1 MARPPSNAS
10 LYRGLTAQEAT
21 DALVLVG
28 KNELTAQARVS
39 MARVLLRQFTGLLVL
54 ILIAAAGIAYAL
66 GEVIDTIAI
75 GMVVVLNGL
84 LGFVQEWRAEKA
96 LEALKSML
104 ATTATVVRD
113 GREQVIDTRD
123 IVPDD
128 LVIIEAGDRIAADL
142 DIVIAVQL
150 RVDESVLTG
159 ESLPVTKT
167 ADGDNAQLF
176 MGTSVVAGRGEGRV
190 CATGAAT
197 KFGQIADLTG
207 SVGEKRTQLQ
217 VKLGALA
224 GQLGAAA
231 IAVSALV
238 VALGLWNGRPLIE
251 TFMTGLSLAVALV
264 PEGLP
269 AVVTITLALGAAAMA
284 RHNALA
290 RRLQAVETLGAA
302 SVICTDKTGT
312 LTENKMTAARIWTA
326 GKDYNVTGT
335 GYDPTGHIEH
345 GGAPVRAAD
354 DADLADL
361 LRAAITCNHARID
374 HLDSGWTMVG
384 EPTEGA
390 LVTLAYKGWIALPDP
405 NNRLAEIP
413 FNSDRKRMSIL
424 ARDGGACHLFAK
436 GAPEQMLEV
445 STLIR
450 TAKGT
455 VKLTDKK
462 RGVVLAAYDAMTKDG
477 LRVIA
482 IADRIVTDGHTPQTE
497 EDMEFLGLVGLID
510 PPRPEVRAAIS
521 GARAAGIRVIMIT
534 GDASGTARAIALRL
548 GMPVDLVLTG
558 GEVEDMTDTAL
569 AKAVAQNVLFART
582 SPHHKMRIVEALQAQ
597 DQIVAM
603 TGDGVN
609 DAPALKR
616 ADIGIAMGIR
626 GTDVSKDAADLVLL
640 DDNFTTIVRAI
651 SEGRRQFDNVRKFV
665 RYLLS
670 SNAGEVVAIV
680 ANILIGGPLIFLAT
694 QILWMNLV
702 TDGVTAVALGMEKA
716 TPGQMSRPPRA
727 KQAAIVGRT
736 GLVLIL
742 CFGAYTGAA
751 SLYVFYHF
759 LETGPVV
766 ARTAAFSAM
775 IFFEKFSVFA
785 FRSSHLPC
793 SRIGWLSNRILIL
806 ALTSMLGAQMAAVYW
821 PPLQTLL
828 HTTALGWEHW
838 GLIAVLT
845 LPLLIVPEV
854 IKFWKTARAEI

>member
-1 MARPPSNAS
+1 MTPSPSKDVPN
-10 LYRGLTAQEAT
+10 RGLTSQEA
-21 DALVLVG
+21 AKVLARVG

-39 MARVLLRQFTGLLVL
+39 ALRVLLRQFTSLLVL

-84 LGFVQEWRAEKA
+84 LGFVQEWRAENA

-128 LVIIEAGDRIAADL
+128 LVIVEAGDRIPADL
-142 DIVIAVQL
+142 DILTAVQL

-159 ESLPVTKT
+159 ESVPVTKT
-167 ADGDNAQLF
+167 SGTDDAQLF
-176 MGTSVVAGRGEGRV
+176 MGTSVVAGRAEGRV
-190 CATGAAT
+190 SATGAAT

-207 SVGEKRTQLQ
+207 SVGEKHTQLQ

-224 GQLGAAA
+224 RQLGAAA
-231 IAVSALV
+231 IAISALV

-269 AVVTITLALGAAAMA
+269 AVVTITLALGASAMA
-284 RHNALA
+284 RRNALA

-312 LTENKMTAARIWTA
+312 LTENKMTAARIWIA
-326 GKDYNVTGT
+326 DKDYNVTGT
-335 GYDPTGHIEH
+335 GYDPTGHIERN
-345 GGAPVRAAD
+345 AARVRAAD

-374 HLDSGWTMVG
+374 HRDSGWVMVG

-390 LVTLAYKGWIALPDP
+390 LVTLAYKGWVALPDP
-405 NNRLAEIP
+405 NDRIAEIP

-424 ARDGGACHLFAK
+424 ARAGDTCHLFAK
-436 GAPEQMLEV
+436 GAPEQMLAV
-445 STLIR
+445 STHIR
-450 TAKGT
+450 TAQGT
-455 VKLTDKK
+455 AKLTDKK
-462 RGVVLAAYDAMTKDG
+462 RAAVQAVYDAMTADG

-482 IADRIVTDGHTPQTE
+482 IADRIVAEGHTPHTE

-521 GARAAGIRVIMIT
+521 GARGAGIRIIMIT
-534 GDASGTARAIALRL
+534 GDAAGTARAIALRL
-548 GMPVDLVLTG
+548 GMPVDVVLSG
-558 GEVEDMTDTAL
+558 AEVEDMTDADL
-569 AKAVAQNVLFART
+569 AKAVVQNVLFART
-582 SPHHKMRIVEALQAQ
+582 SPRHKMRIVEALQAQ

-716 TPGQMSRPPRA
+716 TPGQMQRPPRA
-727 KQAAIVGRT
+727 KQASIIGRA
-736 GLVLIL
+736 GLIMIL
-742 CFGAYTGAA
+742 CLGAYTGTA

-759 LETGPVV
+759 LEAGPVV

-785 FRSSHLPC
+785 FRSSHFPC

-806 ALTSMLGAQMAAVYW
+806 ALASMLGAQMAAVYW

-838 GLIAVLT
+838 GVIAVLT

-854 IKFWKTARAEI
+854 IKFWMVARRGS